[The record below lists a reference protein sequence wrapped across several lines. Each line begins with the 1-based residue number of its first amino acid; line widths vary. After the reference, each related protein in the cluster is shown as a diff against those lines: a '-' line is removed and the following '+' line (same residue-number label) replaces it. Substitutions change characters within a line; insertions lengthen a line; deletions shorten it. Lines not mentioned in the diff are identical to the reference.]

1 MVILFDLDGTL
12 VDHDAAQVSAARSV
26 HASQG
31 LQARLADF
39 IADWKAAERRH
50 YPRFLSGEIGLEEQ
64 RRARLR
70 EVLDRNLSD
79 EAADELFV
87 RVLAAY
93 EAAWSLF
100 PDVLAC
106 LESLAGCR
114 LGVLTNGDSKQQR
127 KKLSATGIAHRF
139 SFVLTSGDCG
149 HAKPDPEIFLRACRG
164 LSVEPAEVTYVGDSY
179 ELDALA
185 ARRVGLRGVWLDRK
199 GGKTAG
205 HFPPVIQSLSELRVP
220 C

>member
-1 MVILFDLDGTL
+1 MVVLFDLDGTL
-12 VDHDAAQVSAARSV
+12 LDHDVAQESAARSV

-31 LQARLADF
+31 LQAPLGDF
-39 IADWKAAERRH
+39 IAGWKAAERRH

-87 RVLAAY
+87 GVLAAY

-100 PDVLAC
+100 SDVLDC
-106 LESLAGCR
+106 LGSLAGHR

-127 KKLSATGIAHRF
+127 RKLGATGIAGRF
-139 SFVLTSGDCG
+139 SFVLVSGDCG
-149 HAKPDPEIFLRACRG
+149 HAKPGPEIFLRACRG
-164 LSVEPAEVTYVGDSY
+164 LGVEPAEVTYVGDSY
-179 ELDALA
+179 EIDAVA
-185 ARRVGLRGVWLDRK
+185 ARGAGLRGVWLDRK
-199 GGKTAG
+199 GEKTAG
-205 HFPPVIQSLSELRVP
+205 HTGPVISSLSELRVP
-220 C
+220 D